1 METMNFN
8 VNGREKKWYELS
20 NKELVELIKSDT
32 TTEEQRK
39 FLTQKMLERFEYDLC
54 PHDGSET
61 EEDVF
66 VRFFSGFVNGR
77 CHDMH
82 KVAQGMAKDHRY
94 LQQEMF
100 KVCMEYIKILA
111 LNANKGYYDPRNEWA
126 CKTSKEIIDYLK
138 EKYNYWN

>member
-1 METMNFN
+1 MERMKFN
-8 VNGREKKWYELS
+8 VNGREKESFELS
-20 NKELVELIKSDT
+20 NKELVGLIKSDT
-32 TTEEQRK
+32 TTEEQRN

-66 VRFFSGFVNGR
+66 VRFFSDFVNGK
-77 CHDMH
+77 CYDKQ
-82 KVAQGMAKDHRY
+82 KVAQGMASDHRY

-111 LNANKGYYDPRNEWA
+111 ENANKGYYDPRNEWA
-126 CKTSKEIIDYLK
+126 CKTSKIMIDHLKEIDY
-138 EKYNYWN
+138 WI

>member
-1 METMNFN
+1 MKTMKFN
-8 VNGREKKWYELS
+8 VNGREKASYELS

-32 TTEEQRK
+32 TTEEQRT

-54 PHDGSET
+54 PHDGGET

-66 VRFFSGFVNGR
+66 VRFFSDFVNGK
-77 CHDMH
+77 CHDKH
-82 KVAQGMAKDHRY
+82 KVAQGMAREHRY

-111 LNANKGYYDPRNEWA
+111 ENVNKDYYDPRNEWS
-126 CKTSKEIIDYLK
+126 CKTSKIMIDHLKGIDY
-138 EKYNYWN
+138 WI